1 MQSRTKN
8 RMYKIIYIDGFTKR
22 LNLLSVAF
30 LQKKRTITRENL
42 IVHTLST
49 LMVDLNYYIFYTGGS
64 FKYRFFLT

>member
-30 LQKKRTITRENL
+30 LQKKKNNNKRKPYRT
-42 IVHTLST
+42 
-49 LMVDLNYYIFYTGGS
+49 YTIYTNG
-64 FKYRFFLT
+64 